1 MPRGFGALPLGLIGF
16 RPSPLRTIAVKKID
30 GALAVLNYGAGAWL
44 RSDVGKAVCGRQ
56 EANYGE

>member
-1 MPRGFGALPLGLIGF
+1 MLRGFGALPLGLIGF
-16 RPSPLRTIAVKKID
+16 WPSPLRTITVKKID
-30 GALAVLNYGAGAWL
+30 GALAALNYDAGAWL